1 MRKASKVEVYFHRRT
16 HLRRISVTSSHVS
29 GVTGVYTRVLPC
41 VFVSCRSY
49 KLLTMTFKTRETGFP
64 AGSALHLGTG
74 PAEELLNRFNLR
86 SRVSTCLLP
95 LPDLQSPTR
104 PLG

>member
-1 MRKASKVEVYFHRRT
+1 MRKASKVAVYFQRRT
-16 HLRRISVTSSHVS
+16 HLRRVACLRRDRRA
-29 GVTGVYTRVLPC
+29 RVLPC
-41 VFVSCRSY
+41 VFVSRRSY

-74 PAEELLNRFNLR
+74 PAEELLNHFNLR

-95 LPDLQSPTR
+95 LPDLQSPTP